1 MLILSRHLEENIIIT
16 TSVGT
21 ILIKVT
27 GIGRDRV
34 QLGFEAPY
42 HISIHRQEVFD
53 AIANGVSRDRV
64 AAVAEKHSELASPS
78 DQA

>member
-1 MLILSRHLEENIIIT
+1 MLILSRHREENVIIT

-34 QLGFEAPY
+34 QLGFDAPGN
-42 HISIHRQEVFD
+42 IAIHRQEVYD
-53 AIANGVSRDRV
+53 AIANGVSRYQV
-64 AAVAEKHSELASPS
+64 AAVVEKHSELASPS